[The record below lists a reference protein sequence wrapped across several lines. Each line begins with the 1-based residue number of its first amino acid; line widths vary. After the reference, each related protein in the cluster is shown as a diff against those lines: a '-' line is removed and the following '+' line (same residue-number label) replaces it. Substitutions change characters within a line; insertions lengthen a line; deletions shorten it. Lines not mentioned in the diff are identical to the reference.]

1 MQLEQREPVPREQ
14 APLPALVVVPRAATD
29 DAGLCR
35 APDDL
40 TVLADAELYALEADR
55 CLVPTEWHRVED
67 ELRRRRAGRAVGEAD
82 VVLGAAPAAA
92 TVGDLERIA
101 ADLEARLAA
110 RVAMVEART
119 RALRW
124 WTMAAPLAWGLV
136 ALAAFGAWS
145 VASDGASWTTFQA
158 ALLD

>member
-1 MQLEQREPVPREQ
+1 MRLEQREPVPREQ
-14 APLPALVVVPRAATD
+14 APRPALVVVPPAPAD
-29 DAGLCR
+29 DADLCR

-82 VVLGAAPAAA
+82 VVLGATPAAA

-101 ADLEARLAA
+101 ENLEARIAA
-110 RVAMVEART
+110 RLAMVEART

-124 WTMAAPLAWGLV
+124 WTMAAPLVWGLA

-145 VASDGASWTTFQA
+145 VVADGATWATFQA